1 MKIFLKITMILSIF
15 TATMFL
21 SSISNNEKVY
31 AVCNEIKN
39 TSVYCHEQY
48 NTHSNTATT
57 SITEEKEEPSPLFC
71 IGLTCSLSDDDLL
84 DSGMDTISDPIGD
97 FEY

>member
-1 MKIFLKITMILSIF
+1 MKFFLMITMILAVF

-39 TSVYCHEQY
+39 TNVYCHEQY
-48 NTHSNTATT
+48 NTHSNTAKT
-57 SITEEKEEPSPLFC
+57 SITEEKEEQSPLFC
-71 IGLTCSLSDDDLL
+71 IDLTCNLSDDDLL
-84 DSGMDTISDPIGD
+84 DSEIGTISDPIGD